1 MAEKWKEAGMAEYN
15 LEHKAV
21 LDEMLLGDPRVR
33 PGKMFGYPAY
43 YAGEKLAICHYED
56 GVGVKLPAEV
66 AARLLAADPNVVPFQ
81 PLGRPAM
88 REWIQIN
95 LKDSGDFE
103 HYLSV
108 FEESIRFVLS
118 LQGGEV
124 QEF

>member
-1 MAEKWKEAGMAEYN
+1 MAKYN
-15 LEHKAV
+15 LAHKAV

-66 AARLLAADPNVVPFQ
+66 AAQLIEADPNVIPFQ
-81 PLGRPAM
+81 PLGRPKM
-88 REWIQIN
+88 REWVQIN
-95 LKDSGDFE
+95 ASAAEDFE
-103 HYLSV
+103 GYRAM

-118 LQGGEV
+118 LQG
-124 QEF
+124 